1 MQLKINDTVHD
12 VPFDLSIITLEQY
25 LAYYNMYGRELD
37 KHLEQLVAKEF
48 DGDADDA
55 ALLLQIDIESHL
67 DKEAISW
74 FSYWTKMDLFEV
86 KDFPAIQPLLSEYR
100 VLRFLLKESSEQVV
114 DLPIDVEWNGEVWCI
129 QDFKVNPASEM
140 SFNEII
146 TSKEVMRQIMAIGQC
161 KWDSLPYLCAVF
173 FRKKGEAFSDEL
185 IYEGSERMEL
195 IKQLPMVY
203 ALAVA
208 FFLTSCVNILNNTL
222 VSLEEKEEET
232 VKLN

>member
-25 LAYYNMYGRELD
+25 LAYYNKYGRELD

-48 DGDADDA
+48 DGDQEDA

-67 DKEAISW
+67 DNEAISW
-74 FSYWTKMDLFEV
+74 FSYWTNIDLFEV
-86 KDFPAIQPLLSEYR
+86 KDLPGIQPLLSEYR
-100 VLRFLLKESSEQVV
+100 VLRFLLKESSEQIV
-114 DLPIDVEWNGEVWCI
+114 DLPIDVEWNGETWCI
-129 QDFKVNPASEM
+129 QDFKVNPASDM

-173 FRKKGEAFSDEL
+173 FRKKGEAFNDEM

-195 IKQLPMVY
+195 IKKLPMVY

-232 VKLN
+232 AKPN